1 MKVLKQTRQPPTT
14 IQLTIK
20 SLLRRLQ
27 DLAGFIITQTKLAGS
42 KGALC
47 IEVHLAV
54 DPRYKPR
61 CAKCRKPCAGYDTQP
76 ERCWH
81 YIPLWNIPLDLFYS
95 PRRVD
100 CKQCG
105 VLVEYM
111 PWSAGKSPYAKPF
124 MLFLARWARR
134 LSWKETAT
142 VFNTSWEAVRRSVEW
157 VVSYGLANRSLEGVS
172 ALGTDELHWGRGKKS
187 ANFLTLIYQIDA
199 GARRLLWVGL
209 KRKESTLKQGFACLE
224 RARPGFL
231 LGIKVICSDMWKPYL
246 KVIKALVP
254 HALNILDP
262 FHIAQHMNT
271 AVDNVRR
278 GEQARLTQAGK
289 QSVKH
294 GRFLLLR
301 RGTRVLGHARIK
313 LKAVLRSLRQTSRAW
328 ELKESFR
335 RFWHYRSELWAGAF
349 LRAWVTRALRSR
361 LEPIRKV
368 ARMMRSHHDLLMNY
382 FRAKREYNSAVV
394 EGLNNKA
401 RVALCRSYGHRS
413 FEVLQLVLYHNLGDL
428 PEPEFIHRF

>member
-1 MKVLKQTRQPPTT
+1 M
-14 IQLTIK
+14 
-20 SLLRRLQ
+20 RRLQ
-27 DLAGFIITQTKLAGS
+27 DLAGFIITQVELVGA
-42 KGALC
+42 KGTLC
-47 IEVHLAV
+47 IEVHLAA
-54 DPRYKPR
+54 DPRCKPR
-61 CAKCRKPCAGYDTQP
+61 CSVCREACAGYDTLP
-76 ERCWH
+76 ERCWKCV
-81 YIPLWNIPLDLFYS
+81 PLWNIPVKQIYAR
-95 PRRVD
+95 RRVD
-100 CKQCG
+100 CPRDG
-105 VLVEYM
+105 VVVEYLS
-111 PWSAGKSPYAKPF
+111 WNVGKSPYTKDF

-142 VFNTSWEAVRRSVEW
+142 IFKTSWEAVRRSVEW
-157 VVSYGLANRSLEGVS
+157 VVGYGLANRSLEGVS
-172 ALGTDELHWGRGKKS
+172 ALGVDELHWGRGKKS

-209 KRKESTLKQGFACLE
+209 KRKESTLQQGFACLE
-224 RARPGFL
+224 QARTGFL
-231 LGIKVICSDMWKPYL
+231 HGIKVICSDMWKPFL
-246 KVIKALVP
+246 KVIKAMVP

-262 FHIAQHMNT
+262 FHIAQHLNT

-278 GEQARLTQAGK
+278 GEQARLTQAGR
-289 QSVKH
+289 QQVKH

-301 RGTRVLGHARIK
+301 RGTRVLGHARAK

-335 RFWHYRSELWAGAF
+335 RFWRYRSATWAGAF

-361 LEPIRKV
+361 LEPMRKV

-401 RVALCRSYGHRS
+401 RIALCRSYGHRS
-413 FEVLQLVLYHNLGDL
+413 FEILQLVLYHNLGDL
-428 PEPEFIHRF
+428 PEPELTHRF

>member
-1 MKVLKQTRQPPTT
+1 M
-14 IQLTIK
+14 
-20 SLLRRLQ
+20 RRLQ
-27 DLAGFIITQTKLAGS
+27 DLAGFVITQTELVGS

-47 IEVHLAV
+47 IEVHLAA
-54 DPRYKPR
+54 DPRRKPR
-61 CAKCRKPCAGYDTQP
+61 CSRCREACAGYDMLP
-76 ERCWH
+76 ERCWQCV
-81 YIPLWNIPLDLFYS
+81 PLWNIPVKKIYAR
-95 PRRVD
+95 RRVD
-100 CKQCG
+100 CPRDG
-105 VLVEYM
+105 VVVEYL
-111 PWSAGKSPYAKPF
+111 PWSAGKSPYTQDF

-142 VFNTSWEAVRRSVEW
+142 IFKTSWEAVRRSVEW

-187 ANFLTLIYQIDA
+187 TNFLTLIYQIDA
-199 GARRLLWVGL
+199 GVRRLLWVGL
-209 KRKESTLKQGFACLE
+209 KRKESTLQQGFAVLE
-224 RARPGFL
+224 KARAGFL
-231 LGIKVICSDMWKPYL
+231 QGIKVICSDMWKPYL
-246 KVIKALVP
+246 KVIKAMVP
-254 HALNILDP
+254 QALNILDP

-278 GEQARLTQAGK
+278 GEQARLSQAGK
-289 QSVKH
+289 QQVKH

-301 RGTRVLGHARIK
+301 RGTRVLGHARAK

-335 RFWHYRSELWAGAF
+335 RFWRYRSETWAGAF

-361 LEPIRKV
+361 LEPMRKV

-401 RVALCRSYGHRS
+401 RIALCRSYGHRS
-413 FEVLQLVLYHNLGDL
+413 FEILQLVLYHNLGDL
-428 PEPEFIHRF
+428 PEPEFTHRF

>member
-27 DLAGFIITQTKLAGS
+27 DLAGFIITQTKLVDS

-47 IEVHLAV
+47 IEVHLAA
-54 DPRYKPR
+54 DPRRKPR
-61 CAKCRKPCAGYDTQP
+61 CSKCREACAWYDTLP
-76 ERCWH
+76 ERCWKCV
-81 YIPLWNIPLDLFYS
+81 PLWNIPVKKFYAR
-95 PRRVD
+95 RRVNCPHD
-100 CKQCG
+100 G
-105 VLVEYM
+105 VVVEHL
-111 PWSAGKSPYAKPF
+111 PWNVGKSPYTKDF

-142 VFNTSWEAVRRSVEW
+142 IFKTSWEAVRRSVEW

-172 ALGTDELHWGRGKKS
+172 ALGTDELHRGRGKKS
-187 ANFLTLIYQIDA
+187 TNFLTLIYQINA
-199 GARRLLWVGL
+199 GVRRLLWVGL
-209 KRKESTLKQGFACLE
+209 KRKESTLKRGFACLE
-224 RARPGFL
+224 QARPGFL

-246 KVIKALVP
+246 EVIKALVP

-262 FHIAQHMNT
+262 FHIAQQMNT

-278 GEQARLTQAGK
+278 GEQARLSQAGK

-361 LEPIRKV
+361 LEPMRKV

-401 RVALCRSYGHRS
+401 RIALCRSYGHRS
-413 FEVLQLVLYHNLGDL
+413 FEILQLVLYHNLGDL
-428 PEPEFIHRF
+428 PEPESIHRF